1 MKWFSS
7 LEKWKKIVL
16 IFAALVLCSIFSIIE
31 IMWLSTI
38 FLIIAVLLIVFTIRT
53 EKLKENKHDNQ
64 NFDEERPRVQPSV
77 VP

>member
-53 EKLKENKHDNQ
+53 EKLKENKQ
-64 NFDEERPRVQPSV
+64 
-77 VP
+77 